1 MIEQAIPIYKG
12 QDFYVPAFEVKVDSK
27 RLERDIVHDITQVTY
42 KDNVKEIDSFEIS
55 ISNWDSATR
64 EFKYSDKETFNP
76 GKKIELWMGYFGK
89 SKLRLMLTGE
99 ITSLRPSFPSGGQP
113 TLVVSGLNILHRL
126 RKKQESHSYDR
137 VTDNQIAKQIQK
149 RLGIEIDTDA
159 NAAGQA
165 EEYRY
170 LFQDNQYD
178 ILFLLQRARAIDY
191 DLTVIEEGDT
201 SDLRAKPSKLRF
213 APSETVKD
221 SIYELKYGASLVE
234 FQPTLTTTHQVNKV
248 TVRGWDAVKK
258 RAIEVS
264 VDRKSLT
271 TKGVGKAGGQEA
283 IELAFSER
291 EEVIVNRPVHTEQE
305 ARTLA
310 RRTLEN
316 NAKEM
321 VKGSGSVVGL
331 PDLRAGAAVY
341 ISGVGERFTGHYF
354 VTSTT
359 HTIGDGGY
367 TTRFDCRREE
377 TDDKTRR
384 KNP

>member
-1 MIEQAIPIYKG
+1 MTNPPVPTNPPIPIYRG
-12 QDFYVPAFEVKVDSK
+12 QDFYVPAFEVKVGEK
-27 RLERDIVHDITQVTY
+27 RLERDVIHDITQVTY
-42 KDNVKEIDSFEIS
+42 KDNVKEIDSFEITL
-55 ISNWDSATR
+55 SNWDSASRT
-64 EFKYSDKETFNP
+64 FKYSDADTFLP
-76 GKKIELWMGYFGK
+76 GKKVELWMGYRGN

-113 TLVVSGLNILHRL
+113 TLVVGGLNLLHRL
-126 RKKQESHSYDR
+126 RKKQESHSYDKR
-137 VTDNQIAKQIQK
+137 TDNQIAKEIQGRLNIQI
-149 RLGIEIDTDA
+149 ETDEDSS
-159 NAAGQA
+159 GQA

-178 ILFLLQRARAIDY
+178 VLFLLQRARAIDY

-201 SDLRAKPSKLRF
+201 ADLRAKPSKLRF
-213 APSETVKD
+213 APSENVKR
-221 SIYELKYGASLVE
+221 SVYELKYGLSLVE
-234 FQPTLTTTHQVNKV
+234 FQPMLTTAHQVNKV

-258 RAIEVS
+258 KPIEVT
-264 VDRKSLT
+264 VDRRKLA

-283 IELAFSER
+283 IEQAFSER
-291 EEVIVNRPVHTEQE
+291 EEIIVNRPVHTKQE
-305 ARTLA
+305 AETLA

-331 PDLRAGAAVY
+331 PDLRAGAAVN
-341 ISGVGERFTGHYF
+341 IVGVGTRFDGRYF

-367 TTRFDCRREE
+367 TTRFECRRE
-377 TDDKTRR
+377 DLKD
-384 KNP
+384 